1 MTDPKPQTGVI
12 PDPLP
17 YDDRTSNEG
26 PKRSDFQQAGHLPD
40 CGAHCERI
48 HGDQADPEADEIA
61 ALRRQLAEVTTER
74 DALKLELA
82 KTENGWRETI
92 KDRDALEVAHD
103 GCETAVDELIAKLAT
118 ERKHRIAVERLL
130 GEATMETCDG
140 WNAGNLARL
149 LIAERDGARA
159 EAAAAKRER
168 DQLRAAY
175 SDPQMVRA
183 AILRGAMAVPEDL
196 VWLHDSHGPVAAIVA
211 ERDALKLKLEKAEIR
226 VDDLEHANEERF
238 LDSIAKDCHCRT
250 GLICGGV
257 QAGAPCDDL
266 GPPDD
271 IENDPEIAPDDD
283 LERGEG

>member
-12 PDPLP
+12 PAPLP

-74 DALKLELA
+74 DALKIRCELGQGVTQELEVDRLRAELA

-92 KDRDALEVAHD
+92 KDRNALEVAHD
-103 GCETAVDELIAKLAT
+103 GCESAVDELIAKLAT

-140 WNAGNLARL
+140 WNAGNLAGL

-183 AILRGAMAVPEDL
+183 AVLRGAMAIPEDL

-211 ERDALKLKLEKAEIR
+211 ERDMVLAALKQLRSLPQDPNWGKPLGFQLLQMYEGDADHAIRKIDAAKKA
-226 VDDLEHANEERF
+226 
-238 LDSIAKDCHCRT
+238 
-250 GLICGGV
+250 
-257 QAGAPCDDL
+257 
-266 GPPDD
+266 
-271 IENDPEIAPDDD
+271 
-283 LERGEG
+283 RGEP